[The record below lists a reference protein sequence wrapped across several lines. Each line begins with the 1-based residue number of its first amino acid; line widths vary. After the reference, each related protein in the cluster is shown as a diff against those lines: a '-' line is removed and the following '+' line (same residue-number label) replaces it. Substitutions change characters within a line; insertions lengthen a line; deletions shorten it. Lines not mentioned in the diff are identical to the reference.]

1 MTIQICRAAVI
12 GVAAATLIIAPALAD
27 QGAEPRLEKA
37 FEEIAKELKDIG
49 RMTYELET
57 HVPNA
62 FDSAEEERRTRVMA
76 QRAELGEIDLKHVA
90 GAERVPIEDG
100 GPSTVELRRI
110 EVSGRAP
117 FENLH
122 RFLVSR
128 GSLNRFVML
137 ETLRLTSE
145 AGKEGNTISFAA
157 RFAFPVTSVPAE
169 GAKNSKSPEDMLRQ
183 EVLRRKANLQVLTEI
198 AVRSNPT
205 RLVDAL
211 AIFGGGMG
219 ERTVSLAEVRFDGP
233 SDGKAVLQGTISSA
247 SRNRLEPALEKAGLH
262 VSGVQTS
269 PSGACQTFVATAKLD
284 EFPTDGEIVIDNGLF
299 KTGSVCDTPPR
310 R

>member
-1 MTIQICRAAVI
+1 MTNQICRAAVI
-12 GVAAATLIIAPALAD
+12 GVAAATLVLAPARAD
-27 QGAEPRLEKA
+27 QGTEKA
-37 FEEIAKELKDIG
+37 FEEMAKELKDIG
-49 RMTYELET
+49 RMTYELAT
-57 HVPNA
+57 HVPDA
-62 FDSAEEERRTRVMA
+62 FDAAEEERRTRVMA
-76 QRAELGEIDLKHVA
+76 QKAELGEIDLKHVA
-90 GAERVPIEDG
+90 GAERVPLEDG

-137 ETLRLTSE
+137 ETLSLKSE
-145 AGKEGNTISFAA
+145 SNTISFAA
-157 RFAFPVTSVPAE
+157 RFAFPVASEPEE

-183 EVLRRKANLQVLTEI
+183 EVLKRRANLQVLGEI

-219 ERTVSLAEVRFDGP
+219 ERTVGLTEVRFDGP
-233 SDGKAVLQGTISSA
+233 SDGKAVLLGTVASA
-247 SRNRLEPALEKAGLH
+247 SRGRLETALEKAGLH
-262 VSGVQTS
+262 VKGVQAS
-269 PSGACQTFVATAKLD
+269 PSGACQTFVATTRLD

-299 KTGSVCDTPPR
+299 KTGSVCDPSP
-310 R
+310 